1 MQVGSGQ
8 GRERKLPAEAASAQP
23 YPAHIRRRWRLEGVV
38 QGVGFRPFVATI
50 ARRAGLTGF
59 CGNDERGV
67 FLEAE
72 GPAAAIDEFR
82 QALFTELPALSRII
96 NHSESELVPL
106 RAPITSPGTGF
117 EIVPSRHS
125 DSGRALL
132 PPDTALCPDCR
143 REFFDPADRR
153 YLYPFISCT
162 NCGPRLSIITELPYD
177 RPRTTM
183 RDFPMCTPCETEYT
197 APADR
202 RFHAQPV
209 SCFDCGP
216 RLSLVQ
222 PGAGAASASGGKAS
236 TREEVLALFA
246 RVHGLLDDG
255 AILAVKGIGGFHLV
269 CDARRDEAV
278 ARLRQRK
285 RRPDKPLAVMVPDL
299 DAAREVVELGE
310 AEADLLA
317 SPEAPIVIAAKK
329 TAAGAVGTADRT
341 ALSED
346 GANVSALS
354 EGIAP
359 GLEHF
364 GVMLPYSGIHLLLCD
379 RPLVVTSGNISGEP
393 VCTGNE
399 EALAKLGRIADAFV
413 LHDRDIHVPVED
425 SVFVGTAPSRRSRGF
440 APLPIAVSTGTD
452 SPADLAVPPDA
463 KSATPTVFATGGELK
478 NTFALAHDDLVHI
491 SAHIG
496 DMGSWASQR
505 AYERAA
511 EQLLSI
517 RDARPELVVCDL
529 HPGYATT
536 SFAER
541 FADDL
546 DIDLLAV
553 QHHWAHA
560 LSLLAEHRLLRP
572 GTTDSP
578 GGSNASGAHG
588 NDCAIVAALD
598 GTGYGTDA
606 TIWGGEILRVS
617 LTGPEWDRVWHFP
630 TFPLV
635 GGDRAV
641 THPWRLALGLTT
653 AWGLPSLA
661 DSLFDALTTP
671 SPASPSEAEIDLVK
685 GQIEGGVGTVQCSS
699 LGRIFDAAAALIL
712 PRWRSGDTISY
723 EAQAAME
730 LEAAAT
736 RYARAHPDCFDAA
749 VEADVGG
756 GIETVATRAFGMPDP
771 GAAAFEFHRGF
782 AGIVGKQLAEAATSA
797 GTSVVGVSGGCANNA
812 LLIRLLEADVARR
825 GYELLQ
831 HRSVP
836 PGDGGLSLGQAM
848 AGRLLRI

>member
-1 MQVGSGQ
+1 M
-8 GRERKLPAEAASAQP
+8 
-23 YPAHIRRRWRLEGVV
+23 V

-82 QALFTELPALSRII
+82 KSLFTELPALSRII
-96 NHSESELVPL
+96 NHSETALEPL
-106 RAPITSPGTGF
+106 EPTETSF
-117 EIVPSRHS
+117 SIVPSRHS

-285 RRPDKPLAVMVPDL
+285 RRPDKPLAVMVPDV
-299 DAAREVVELGE
+299 DAARRVVELTD
-310 AEADLLA
+310 AEAGLLA
-317 SPEAPIVIAAKK
+317 SPEASIVIAAKK
-329 TAAGAVGTADRT
+329 VAGGAAGVAAGAA
-341 ALSED
+341 
-346 GANVSALS
+346 GAALS

-413 LHDRDIHVPVED
+413 LHDRAIHVPVED

-440 APLPIAVSTGTD
+440 APLPIAVSAGTD
-452 SPADLAVPPDA
+452 FPADLAVPPDA
-463 KSATPTVFATGGELK
+463 ESATPTVFATGGELK

-496 DMGSWASQR
+496 DMGAWVSQR

-511 EQLLSI
+511 EQLLSM
-517 RDARPELVVCDL
+517 RDTRPELVVCDL

-546 DIDLLAV
+546 GIDLLAV

-572 GTTDSP
+572 GAIDSL
-578 GGSNASGAHG
+578 S
-588 NDCAIVAALD
+588 DCAIVATLD
-598 GTGYGTDA
+598 GTGYGTDG

-661 DSLFDALTTP
+661 DSLYDALTTP
-671 SPASPSEAEIDLVK
+671 SPASPSEAEITLVK

-712 PRWRSGDTISY
+712 PRWRSGDAISY

-730 LEAAAT
+730 LEAAAV
-736 RYARAHPDCFDAA
+736 RYARSHPDCFDAGA
-749 VEADVGG
+749 EADVGG
-756 GIETVATRAFGMPDP
+756 GIETVVARALGMPDP
-771 GAAAFEFHRGF
+771 GAAAFEFHRGV
-782 AGIVGKQLAEAATSA
+782 AGVVGKQLAEAAASA
-797 GTSVVGVSGGCANNA
+797 GTSVVGVSGGCANNV
-812 LLIRLLEADVARR
+812 LLMQLLEADVARR

-848 AGRLLRI
+848 AGRLLRL